1 MLDGT
6 KYFQF
11 FPDEILESDP
21 AASGAKL
28 PARPMS
34 SALRAALYALE
45 IEFQTILQPQLSNQ
59 NDHAE

>member
-34 SALRAALYALE
+34 PALRAALNELE
-45 IEFQTILQPQLSNQ
+45 IEFRNILQTRLS
-59 NDHAE
+59 E

>member
-11 FPDEILESDP
+11 FPDEILESDT

-34 SALRAALYALE
+34 LALRAALDALE
-45 IEFQTILQPQLSNQ
+45 IEYRSILQTRLSDQ